1 MTVDYSNTVIYRLR
15 SNNPL
20 IEEKYIGHSG
30 DFTARKYSHKNR
42 SNNNK
47 NSSEKEYHY
56 EVYKFIRENGG
67 FDDWHFEILET
78 ANLEDEDEAANL
90 ERYWIEKLEPSLNI
104 KLPAQTPE
112 ELAEYKRKYNRIRQ
126 RKKMEDPEYR
136 KKKYE
141 ATKKRSEDPEVK
153 KKDAEKANEK
163 ITCVC
168 GAIHSRQGKSQHLKS
183 DKHKEFI
190 ENNPQEA

>member
-1 MTVDYSNTVIYRLR
+1 MTVDWSNTVIYLLR
-15 SNNPL
+15 SNDPL
-20 IEEKYIGHSG
+20 IEDGYIGHSG
-30 DFTARKYSHKNR
+30 DFPARQASHK
-42 SNNNK
+42 SVCNNEKSPEYNK
-47 NSSEKEYHY
+47 KAYI
-56 EVYKFIRENGG
+56 FIRENGG
-67 FDDWHFEILET
+67 YDNWDFEILET
-78 ANLEDEDEAANL
+78 ANLEDEDEAATL
-90 ERYWIEKLEPSLNI
+90 ERDWIETLKPSLNI

-141 ATKKRSEDPEVK
+141 ATKKRREDPEVK